1 MIRRPPRST
10 QSRSSAASDVYKR
23 QVMFA
28 VVKTGGKQYR
38 VAEGDVIKVEKLDG
52 EVGKNV
58 VLDEVLMVGDDK
70 GVKVGEPLVKGAK
83 VTFEVLEQKKKKK
96 KKKKKKQ
103 KVELCMKEI
112 Q

>member
-1 MIRRPPRST
+1 
-10 QSRSSAASDVYKR
+10 
-23 QVMFA
+23 MFA

-96 KKKKKKQ
+96 KKKKKKTMGGNPIPYTNLNRPTQ
-103 KVELCMKEI
+103 EKNDNT
-112 Q
+112 